1 MSQVDVV
8 IAAGGTAGHMLPA
21 IALADELSKRGVA
34 KSAIS
39 FVGSGRGLEDSIF
52 AGSGYRVIKF
62 KGRGM
67 PRRSPWGI
75 LRSIWSNLIA
85 TIEILPTLM
94 SLRPKVVVSF
104 GGYYSVLPALLGR
117 FEGAQV
123 VTIEQNSVLGMAN
136 RIVAN
141 FSQALCVPPF
151 FVKESGSTRPVV
163 IGNPL
168 RREAIELRS
177 CQVPSRSEV
186 KANLGLGS
194 EEFMLLC
201 FGGSL
206 GATFL
211 NELIPQVVPMLKEG
225 ISVVHVSGERD
236 FNKAQLAAKE
246 KELVAPRYQLLSYH
260 SELYRLIY
268 AADLVL
274 SRSGASTIAELAAF
288 GTPAIFVPLP
298 NAPDD
303 HQRLNAGAIRQ
314 KGGAILIDQAEVEP
328 TKLAETI
335 NGLAAD
341 PAELAK
347 MAEAISGFAVLDA
360 TERTAD
366 VIAPFLSLPE
376 SRGR

>member
-1 MSQVDVV
+1 MSQADVV

-21 IALADELSKRGVA
+21 IALADELSSRGIP
-34 KSAIS
+34 KSAIA

-52 AGSGYRVIKF
+52 AGSGYRIIKF
-62 KGRGM
+62 KGRGI
-67 PRRSPWGI
+67 PRKSPWGI
-75 LRSIWSNLIA
+75 VRSIWSNLIA
-85 TIEILPTLM
+85 TIEILPALM
-94 SLRPKVVVSF
+94 ALRPKVVVSF

-123 VTIEQNSVLGMAN
+123 VTIEQNAVLGMAN

-151 FVKESGSTRPVV
+151 FVKENGSNKPVV

-168 RREAIELRS
+168 REQAAKIASSRT
-177 CQVPSRSEV
+177 PSRLQVRES
-186 KANLGLGS
+186 LGLGVGD
-194 EEFMLLC
+194 FAVLC

-211 NELIPQVVPMLKEG
+211 NELMVTLVPMLKKG
-225 ISVVHVSGERD
+225 ICVLHVSGERD
-236 FNKAQLAAKE
+236 FDKSRLAAE
-246 KELVAPRYQLLSYH
+246 RADLFGPGYQLQAYDPDI
-260 SELYRLIY
+260 YRLIY
-268 AADLVL
+268 AADLVIC
-274 SRSGASTIAELAAF
+274 RSGASTIAELAAF

-303 HQRLNAGAIRQ
+303 HQRQNANAIGT
-314 KGGAILIDQAEVEP
+314 KGGALVLDQLEVEP

-335 NGLAAD
+335 NDLADD
-341 PAELAK
+341 PNTLSK
-347 MAEAISGFAVLDA
+347 MAEAISSFAVLDA

-366 VIAPFLSLPE
+366 VIAPFLNLPE
-376 SRGR
+376 SRGH